1 MVMGVVPI
9 IVELA
14 VAVTVKLIGVEILPK
29 FVWPRMVPVEGT
41 IERPACNA
49 GEIVKEVE
57 GGIEP
62 IRESEISTMNGVAK
76 E

>member
-1 MVMGVVPI
+1 MVTGVVPI

-14 VAVTVKLIGVEILPK
+14 VAVTIKLIGIEILPK
-29 FVWPRMVPVEGT
+29 LVVPRMVPVEGT

-62 IRESEISTMNGVAK
+62 TRESEISTTAGVAK